1 MEALDLLFTGFEA
14 LMQPGRLAFM
24 MLGVV
29 LGLLVGVIP
38 GVGGT
43 TGVAILLPITVFFE
57 PVSALVM
64 LAGIYWGAMYGGL
77 ITSILFAVPGNPW
90 SVAVMFDGRPLAKMG
105 KAGLAMAT
113 GFWVSFFGA
122 IVASVLFT
130 FFAVPFAQM
139 ALRFGPPEMFAV
151 LMIAFGTFVGLGGNP
166 HKALIMIAAGFLLS
180 TVGLDVVTGQPRL
193 TFGSI
198 EMLRGFHFVPV
209 TIGLFGIGEVL
220 ANAAE
225 RYKLQ
230 IEEMTRA
237 AKLGLQ
243 DITAGARA
251 VLKNAWLAIGSAL
264 LGFITGVLPG
274 AGATPASFMAY
285 GFAQKTSRHPERF
298 GKGAIE
304 GVLAPEAANN
314 SAGTAAILP
323 MLVLGIPGSPTAA
336 ILMAG
341 VFMWGFIP
349 GPRLFTEQP
358 EFVWSFIASL
368 YLANLGA
375 VIICLSATPLLAL
388 MLRTPYA
395 ILAPI
400 IVVLSLVGAYAI
412 QNAIMDVW
420 LALIFG
426 VIGFILR
433 RLDYP
438 LAPLVVA
445 LVLGYATEEA
455 LRQSLIMSDGSM
467 LIFFQR
473 PLSGPIIV
481 AALLLFMLPII
492 QMIWRRH
499 RSRRAQ
505 AASTGDG

>member
-1 MEALDLLFTGFEA
+1 MEALDLLFSGFDTLFTPA
-14 LMQPGRLAFM
+14 RISFM
-24 MLGVV
+24 MLGVI
-29 LGLLVGVIP
+29 LGLLVGVLP

-43 TGVAILLPITVFFE
+43 TGVAILLPVTVFFE

-77 ITSILFAVPGNPW
+77 ITSILFGVPGNPW
-90 SVAVMFDGRPLAKMG
+90 SVAVMFDGRPLAKQG
-105 KAGLAMAT
+105 KAGLALAA

-122 IVASVLFT
+122 VVASVLFT

-151 LMIAFGTFVGLGGNP
+151 LMIAFGTFIGLGGSP

-198 EMLRGFHFVPV
+198 EMMRGFHFVPV

-225 RYKLQ
+225 RYKVQ
-230 IEEMTRA
+230 IEDVTRA
-237 AKLGLQ
+237 AKLGLH
-243 DITAGARA
+243 DITAGGMA
-251 VLKNAWLAIGSAL
+251 VLRNFGTATFAAL
-264 LGFITGVLPG
+264 LGFCTGILPG

-285 GFAQKTSRHPERF
+285 GVAQKMSRHPEKF

-304 GVLAPEAANN
+304 GVIAPEAANN
-314 SAGTAAILP
+314 AAGTGAILP

-349 GPRLFTEQP
+349 GPRLFTDQP

-368 YLANLGA
+368 YAANVAA
-375 VIICLSATPLLAL
+375 VVICLTATPLLAM

-395 ILAPI
+395 ILAPL
-400 IVVLSLVGAYAI
+400 IVVMSLIGAYAI
-412 QNAIMDVW
+412 QNAFLDVW
-420 LALIFG
+420 LAVIFG
-426 VIGFILR
+426 VIGFVLR
-433 RLDYP
+433 RMDYP

-445 LVLGYATEEA
+445 LVLGFSTEEA

-473 PLSGPIIV
+473 PISTPIMIV
-481 AALLLFMLPII
+481 ALLLFMLPVFKIVI
-492 QMIWRRH
+492 TRM
-499 RSRRAQ
+499 RARKAS
-505 AASTGDG
+505 AAE